1 MSAALLRS
9 EGTAG
14 ASGRA
19 LGAKAAITE
28 TTQAAQPALPAA
40 VTATA
45 ATTTAAAPAPPPPPP
60 VAVTVSVVH
69 DGQTQQVTT
78 TATTVGL
85 LLREMGISVGSLDR
99 LAPPASAGLVNGETI
114 RLVRVRQSTTGK
126 YLTVNFTA
134 ITQDSSKVELGSQSV
149 QAGVNGQ
156 TEQIFQETYLDGQ
169 LVSTALAATKVVRPM
184 QPQITYI
191 GTGEPTFVSH
201 GQSQSGLASWYAIG
215 GLTAASLT
223 LPFGTV
229 VHVTDTDNGRT
240 VNVTIDDR
248 GPYTGGGRI
257 IDLSQLAFSQLASP
271 GSGVVPVQIQ
281 W

>member
-9 EGTAG
+9 EGTVG

-19 LGAKAAITE
+19 LALGARAAVTA
-28 TTQAAQPALPAA
+28 TTQAAQPPLPAPTA
-40 VTATA
+40 TVTAT
-45 ATTTAAAPAPPPPPP
+45 AAPAPPPPPP
-60 VAVTVSVVH
+60 VPVAVSVVH

-78 TATTVGL
+78 TASTVGV
-85 LLREMGISVGSLDR
+85 LLREMRISVGSLDR
-99 LAPPASAGLVNGETI
+99 LAPPATSALTNGETV
-114 RLVRVRQSTTGK
+114 RLVRVRQATTSR

-134 ITQDSSKVELGSQSV
+134 MTQDSSKVELGSQSV
-149 QAGVNGQ
+149 QPGVNGQ
-156 TEQIFQETYLDGQ
+156 TEQIFQETYLDGR
-169 LVSTALAATKVVRPM
+169 LVSTALAATKVVHPM

-201 GQSQSGLASWYAIG
+201 GQSQTGLASWYAIG

-248 GPYTGGGRI
+248 GPYSGGGRI

>member
-1 MSAALLRS
+1 M
-9 EGTAG
+9 G
-14 ASGRA
+14 
-19 LGAKAAITE
+19 ITE
-28 TTQAAQPALPAA
+28 TAQAAQPALPAP
-40 VTATA
+40 TATA
-45 ATTTAAAPAPPPPPP
+45 TTTSAAPAPPPPPP
-60 VAVTVSVVH
+60 VPVTVSVVH
-69 DGQTQQVTT
+69 DGQTQSVTT

-85 LLREMGISVGSLDR
+85 LLREMGIPVGSLDR
-99 LAPPASAGLVNGETI
+99 LAPPATSSLANGETI
-114 RLVRVRQSTTGK
+114 RLVRVRQGTTSR
-126 YLTVNFTA
+126 YLTVKFTA
-134 ITQDSSKVELGSQSV
+134 MTQDSSKVELGSQSV
-149 QAGVNGQ
+149 QPGIDGE

-169 LVSTALAATKVVRPM
+169 LASTALAATRVLRPM
-184 QPQITYI
+184 RPQITFI

-229 VHVTDTDNGRT
+229 VHVTDTDNGRS

-257 IDLSQLAFSQLASP
+257 IDLSQLAFSQLATP
-271 GSGVVPVQIQ
+271 GSGVIPVQIQ